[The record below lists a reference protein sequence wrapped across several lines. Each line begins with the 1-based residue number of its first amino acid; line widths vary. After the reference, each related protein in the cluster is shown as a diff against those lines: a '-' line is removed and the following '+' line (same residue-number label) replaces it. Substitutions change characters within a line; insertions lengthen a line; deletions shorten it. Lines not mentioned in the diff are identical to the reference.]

1 MRVMVAVVLVSA
13 LSGAPRLTA
22 QPPQHLPTQPTVRL
36 RIEVVD
42 VRAKKGQLIFGVFKS
57 ADGFPKEEKKSLNWQ
72 VVAADTKTMVFECD
86 LPPGRY
92 GASVLHDENGNG
104 DMDTNLVGIPT
115 EGYGVTNNPKPK
127 YRAATFKESQ
137 FELPAQGVTMKIS
150 IQYF

>member
-1 MRVMVAVVLVSA
+1 MRMLCVAVAGWILFA
-13 LSGAPRLTA
+13 FTCLAEDRPKPA
-22 QPPQHLPTQPTVRL
+22 TQPLTHLKV
-36 RIEVVD
+36 EVVD
-42 VRAKKGQLIFGVFKS
+42 VRVKKGQLIYGVFKT
-57 ADGFPKEEKKSLNWQ
+57 ADGFPRDQKKSVYWK
-72 VVAADTKTMVFECD
+72 VVPADTNTVVFECD

-137 FELPAQGVTMKIS
+137 FDLPAAGATMKIS
-150 IQYF
+150 VQYF